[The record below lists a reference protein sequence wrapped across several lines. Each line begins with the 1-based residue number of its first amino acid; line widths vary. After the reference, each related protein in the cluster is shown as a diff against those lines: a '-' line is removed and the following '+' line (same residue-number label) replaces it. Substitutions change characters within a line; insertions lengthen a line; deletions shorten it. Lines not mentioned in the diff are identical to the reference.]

1 MGSSWE
7 HERMQNL
14 RGAVELLAGA
24 STACRMVLFHH
35 GHRLRVHRLPHRARS
50 DQNPGVNPKMQI
62 RRAGRG
68 DSPVPRGRARAPRRP
83 PRAPAAAAGS
93 DKQRRARGRRGS
105 GAGAVGGAERARS
118 ATYLEEVGVR
128 GVGEEGRVGG
138 EVVPLELLH
147 QVRHL
152 RRRRREGR
160 CRGGL
165 RHRGRG
171 GRRRREVIARL
182 AFELGFGEEGVVAW
196 HLADRAIAV
205 G

>member
-1 MGSSWE
+1 M
-7 HERMQNL
+7 HNL

-24 STACRMVLFHH
+24 STSCRMVLLHH

-50 DQNPGVNPKMQI
+50 DQNPPEETLKC
-62 RRAGRG
+62 RSDERAGVTHQCLEVERALRG
-68 DSPVPRGRARAPRRP
+68 DLLARLQRQQAQISSGERGQ
-83 PRAPAAAAGS
+83 AGERS
-93 DKQRRARGRRGS
+93 ERG
-105 GAGAVGGAERARS
+105 
-118 ATYLEEVGVR
+118 YLEEVGVR

-165 RHRGRG
+165 RHRGR
-171 GRRRREVIARL
+171 RRRWSRRVGYEVS
-182 AFELGFGEEGVVAW
+182 V
-196 HLADRAIAV
+196 
-205 G
+205 

>member
-1 MGSSWE
+1 MKNSHHLLVTDYPPSSHFKLFLHQSMKKWGLDE

-24 STACRMVLFHH
+24 STACRMILLHH

-93 DKQRRARGRRGS
+93 DKQRRAR
-105 GAGAVGGAERARS
+105 AGGGAERARIP
-118 ATYLEEVGVR
+118 G
-128 GVGEEGRVGG
+128 GGR
-138 EVVPLELLH
+138 
-147 QVRHL
+147 RA
-152 RRRRREGR
+152 RSW
-160 CRGGL
+160 RGGT
-165 RHRGRG
+165 RRGRG
-171 GRRRREVIARL
+171 GAAGAAPPGAPPPAAAAGGTLPRRPSTSRAS
-182 AFELGFGEEGVVAW
+182 AATVAAGW
-196 HLADRAIAV
+196 LR